1 MKIETIDVV
10 VTGVTWPKEEF
21 PEDGSLHKVI
31 MRTKT
36 YACLGKVTFWP
47 KPGMVLKLTGS
58 KSVWNGMLQF
68 NFTKVAHD
76 VPVDPRSLLDYAAEM
91 SKGVGPATCDKL
103 WEQYGETWRDHL
115 DEMPQKIG
123 IALKRT
129 LATFDA
135 NKHQTECVTFVLKHG
150 GTIRMANEAWKKW
163 KDQAIPSIEANPY
176 ILASLPGVGFKTVDE
191 RMGASFGIGKRDLR
205 RAVAAVD
212 YAMRSL
218 LDESGCSVVRR
229 DALYDAM
236 KGLDV
241 DGATA
246 QVALSRLVTKGRIEF
261 VGFEHVTLNE
271 VVRNEGDIARYIA
284 DKTKASDITFDP
296 SEVNAAFTPDESQ
309 MDAIRAAVEHHGLT
323 IVNGGA
329 GCGKTTIIKVIA
341 DILRAHGD
349 QVDLCAFAG
358 KAAARLRE
366 ATGYPASTVHSL
378 LGWNGDGVGFTLGN
392 LHGASVILDES
403 SMVPSSLLYEIT
415 KRDPDRLILVGDQ
428 AQLQPVGIGA
438 PFHDC
443 IDRLAK
449 TVHTVTTCYRNKE
462 AVFQAAAV
470 VREGGAP
477 GNGKSR
483 EEEFE
488 IRRVKSAEEAHE
500 KILDLVRSGVV
511 EFDKDLVL
519 SPRNGEGDDP
529 MAASVNALNRDIQAI
544 VNPHGPKER
553 FKAGDRVMCVKN
565 FRDLDIWN
573 GTTGFISRIDI
584 DGKPYFKT
592 DEGAEVRLTDKEHFD
607 NIVPAYCL
615 TVHKS
620 QGSQY
625 RNVYIVCLKRDEAR
639 LFDRSMLY
647 TAITRAKHGC
657 YIYTDEGLHRIV
669 GSVRRR
675 KTYLQMLMDGEA

>member
-91 SKGVGPATCDKL
+91 SKGVGPATCDRL
-103 WEQYGETWRDHL
+103 WAEYGETWRDHL

-129 LATFDA
+129 LAAFDA

-191 RMGASFGIGKRDLR
+191 RMGESFGIGKRDLR

-229 DALYDAM
+229 DALYDSM

-284 DKTKASDITFDP
+284 DKTKSSDITFDP
-296 SEVNAAFTPDESQ
+296 SEVKAAFTPDESQ

-358 KAAARLRE
+358 KAAARLR
-366 ATGYPASTVHSL
+366 TH
-378 LGWNGDGVGFTLGN
+378 
-392 LHGASVILDES
+392 
-403 SMVPSSLLYEIT
+403 
-415 KRDPDRLILVGDQ
+415 R
-428 AQLQPVGIGA
+428 
-438 PFHDC
+438 
-443 IDRLAK
+443 
-449 TVHTVTTCYRNKE
+449 
-462 AVFQAAAV
+462 AA
-470 VREGGAP
+470 
-477 GNGKSR
+477 
-483 EEEFE
+483 
-488 IRRVKSAEEAHE
+488 I
-500 KILDLVRSGVV
+500 
-511 EFDKDLVL
+511 
-519 SPRNGEGDDP
+519 
-529 MAASVNALNRDIQAI
+529 
-544 VNPHGPKER
+544 
-553 FKAGDRVMCVKN
+553 
-565 FRDLDIWN
+565 
-573 GTTGFISRIDI
+573 
-584 DGKPYFKT
+584 
-592 DEGAEVRLTDKEHFD
+592 
-607 NIVPAYCL
+607 
-615 TVHKS
+615 
-620 QGSQY
+620 
-625 RNVYIVCLKRDEAR
+625 
-639 LFDRSMLY
+639 
-647 TAITRAKHGC
+647 
-657 YIYTDEGLHRIV
+657 
-669 GSVRRR
+669 
-675 KTYLQMLMDGEA
+675 

>member
-296 SEVNAAFTPDESQ
+296 SEVKAAFTPDESQ

-378 LGWNGDGVGFTLGN
+378 LGWSGEGVGFTLGN

-511 EFDKDLVL
+511 EFDQDLVL

-529 MAASVNALNRDIQAI
+529 TAASVKALNRDIQAI
-544 VNPHGPKER
+544 VNPHGPKEK

-592 DEGAEVRLTDKEHFD
+592 DEGAEVRLTDKDHFD